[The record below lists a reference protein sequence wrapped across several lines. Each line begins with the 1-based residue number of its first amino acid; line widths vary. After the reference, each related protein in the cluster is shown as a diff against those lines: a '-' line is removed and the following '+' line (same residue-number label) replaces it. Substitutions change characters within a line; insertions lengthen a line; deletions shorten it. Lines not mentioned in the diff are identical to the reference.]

1 MNTLPI
7 ILTGDRP
14 TGSLHLGHYVGS
26 LRQRVA
32 LQQDHQQYVLI
43 ADLQG
48 LTDNGS
54 NPQKIRDNI
63 PQVLADYLAVGID
76 PTLTTICL
84 QSALPAL
91 AELTVLYMNIVT
103 VARVERNPTVKNEIA
118 QKGFTRSLPVGFMA
132 YPISQAADITAF
144 KAEMVPVGDDQ
155 LPMIEQTNEIVH
167 KMNSLFS
174 SPVLRPCQALLSDTG
189 RLPGIDGSAK
199 MSKSLGN
206 TLLLSA
212 SEETIHRA
220 VSAMYTDPNHLKIS
234 DPGKIEGNVVF
245 TWLDAF
251 HPDKAKVAAMKAH
264 YQQGGLGDRVC
275 KNELETCLQELI
287 APIRERRATFIADK
301 GMLMELL
308 KKGSERAHEVTQKT
322 LQEVKRGLVCHAIP
336 GIIRHQRCPAAMTQT
351 DSHQSR
357 CHQHWKTPADAA
369 SRFPGAATSP
379 ASLRGRLS

>member
-1 MNTLPI
+1 MNSST

-14 TGSLHLGHYVGS
+14 TGPLHLGHYVGS

-32 LQQDHQQYVLI
+32 LQHDHQQFVLI

-54 NPQKIRDNI
+54 NPQKIHDNI
-63 PQVLADYLAVGID
+63 PEVLADYLAAGID
-76 PTLTTICL
+76 PRLTTICL

-118 QKGFTRSLPVGFMA
+118 QKGFARSLPVGFMV

-144 KAEMVPVGDDQ
+144 KAGLVPVGDDQ

-167 KMNSLFS
+167 KMNSLLS
-174 SPVLRPCQALLSDTG
+174 PPVLCHCQAILSQTS
-189 RLPGIDGSAK
+189 RLPGIDGNAK

-206 TLLLSA
+206 TLTLSA
-212 SEETIHRA
+212 SEEEIHKA
-220 VSAMYTDPNHLKIS
+220 VSAMYTDPNHLRVS
-234 DPGKIEGNVVF
+234 DPGRVEGNVVF

-251 HPDKAKVAAMKAH
+251 HPDPAKVASMKAH

-287 APIRERRATFIADK
+287 APMRERRNTFIQDK
-301 GMLMELL
+301 GALMAILRE
-308 KKGSERAHEVTQKT
+308 GSERAREVTQAT
-322 LQEVKRGLVCHAIP
+322 LEEVKRGLGLP
-336 GIIRHQRCPAAMTQT
+336 MLG
-351 DSHQSR
+351 
-357 CHQHWKTPADAA
+357 
-369 SRFPGAATSP
+369 
-379 ASLRGRLS
+379 